1 MGETASADANR
12 RRVRGKTQRGFR
24 RHIRMTDAD
33 EKDPRGVGGGSGDRA
48 RRPQW
53 RYRCLRYNLTQRIQ
67 HLALSFSEALSL
79 KAHGR
84 HTVFFLWRGILS
96 RACW

>member
-12 RRVRGKTQRGFR
+12 RQVRGKTQRGFR

-48 RRPQW
+48 HHP
-53 RYRCLRYNLTQRIQ
+53 
-67 HLALSFSEALSL
+67 
-79 KAHGR
+79 
-84 HTVFFLWRGILS
+84 
-96 RACW
+96 